1 MTDIRGRVV
10 RVKSINGDEKYQK
23 TKIPVIILKLII
35 TTEITGYTCQFI
47 YGDQRD
53 LDYES
58 LVVPTYKLNVEK
70 NGKIIGNY
78 NVTRDSWYSRGVI
91 KDNWGPYDDIELS
104 NRCFEPLEKTNLY
117 STVPSSYPPGAGV
130 DALALREKKI
140 RKT

>member
-47 YGDQRD
+47 YGDQRY

-91 KDNWGPYDDIELS
+91 GDLMMI
-104 NRCFEPLEKTNLY
+104 
-117 STVPSSYPPGAGV
+117 
-130 DALALREKKI
+130 
-140 RKT
+140 